1 MMGYN
6 QLFSGGLAPVLL
18 LEGVVQELVVDLQ
31 VVVVFA
37 CLREAL
43 LS

>member
-1 MMGYN
+1 MLLQKGMM
-6 QLFSGGLAPVLL
+6 
-18 LEGVVQELVVDLQ
+18 LEFVVDLQ

-37 CLREAL
+37 RLREAL

>member
-1 MMGYN
+1 MGYN
-6 QLFSGGLAPVLL
+6 QLFSGRLAPMLL
-18 LEGVVQELVVDLQ
+18 QKGMMLEFVVDLQ

>member
-1 MMGYN
+1 MLLQKGMM
-6 QLFSGGLAPVLL
+6 
-18 LEGVVQELVVDLQ
+18 LEFVVDLQ